1 MKAVVI
7 LLLFG
12 AVAWPLAARAA
23 EPDPIEVA
31 SVGRKLDAERPKL
44 DRVGRLHAR
53 GILELR
59 SPDWRFGGLSGLL
72 ISEDGA
78 RLTAV
83 TDKGYWFTAR
93 LDYDER
99 GHLSGLRETALAPLR
114 DEKGTRL
121 TSKLSQDAESL
132 TQLPGGGVLVAFEH
146 RHRLWSYGANG
157 SPRFGAA
164 TPVPVP
170 PGAKQLPRN
179 DGMETMATLPD
190 GALLVI
196 LSHAGGG
203 PDFPAYLLRD
213 GKWQKLAYRQ
223 TPNFEPTG
231 ATVLPDGS
239 LAVLERRFSLIG
251 GISVRVRRIAA
262 EAIRPGAVMEGEELA
277 LFAPPLLVD
286 NFEGIAARR
295 GPGGETLIYLLSD
308 DNFNALQRNLLL
320 MFALEEG

>member
-1 MKAVVI
+1 MKIRLV
-7 LLLFG
+7 LLLLA
-12 AVAWPLAARAA
+12 AVIWAPGARAA
-23 EPDPIEVA
+23 EPDPIEVGSIA
-31 SVGRKLDAERPKL
+31 RKLDAERPKL
-44 DRVGRLHAR
+44 DRIGRLRAR
-53 GILELR
+53 GILELN

-72 ISEDGA
+72 VSEDGT

-83 TDKGYWFTAR
+83 TDKGYWFAAR

-99 GHLSGLRETALAPLR
+99 GHLSGLGEAALAPLR
-114 DEKGTRL
+114 DPKGTRL
-121 TSKLSQDAESL
+121 TSKLTQDAESL

-146 RHRLWSYGANG
+146 RHRLWGYGANG
-157 SPRFGAA
+157 SPVFGAA
-164 TPVPVP
+164 TPLPLP
-170 PGAKQLPRN
+170 PGAKKQPRN
-179 DGMETMATLPD
+179 DGIETMATLPD

-203 PDFPAYLLRD
+203 PDFPAFLLRD

-277 LFAPPLLVD
+277 IFAPPLLVD

-295 GPGGETLIYLLSD
+295 APSGETLIYLLSD

-320 MFALEEG
+320 MFALEAG